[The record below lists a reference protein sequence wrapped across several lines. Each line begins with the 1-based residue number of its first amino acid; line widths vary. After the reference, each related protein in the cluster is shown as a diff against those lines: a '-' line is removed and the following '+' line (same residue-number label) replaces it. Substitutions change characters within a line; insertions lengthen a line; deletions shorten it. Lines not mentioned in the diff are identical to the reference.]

1 MNPTPS
7 QLDALRNLS
16 HKHDGQAVG
25 FINIADARALTDMG
39 LAVRSQ
45 QGWIITQEG
54 SAVLVA
60 SSGTKLATD
69 ADKEPDLLKWR
80 PASPPS
86 DPEQNR

>member
-1 MNPTPS
+1 
-7 QLDALRNLS
+7 
-16 HKHDGQAVG
+16 
-25 FINIADARALTDMG
+25 MG

-80 PASPPS
+80 PVSPPS